1 MVLDKKSEKIL
12 KHKKDI
18 YMRQHWNDHRFNLT
32 EFTNQTARVEEAAL
46 DTLWI
51 PDLFFNYGMGG
62 SRFHIGL

>member
-1 MVLDKKSEKIL
+1 
-12 KHKKDI
+12 
-18 YMRQHWNDHRFNLT
+18 MRQRWNDHRFNLT
-32 EFTNQTARVEEAAL
+32 EFTNQTARVEESAL